1 MALRRPASLAT
12 VGLHF
17 TWLIFGSVSSE
28 ALGAEALTASCIAC
42 SSLEGR
48 ERYSCALLSDA
59 GWQRLRTSV
68 SSRCHAGLTVDIP
81 QPGVPSGVQ
90 SPTGRPP
97 LASPGQPPPPQRSA
111 SERALQPGSATSTPG
126 KAPGPTAG
134 AAGAAVGSKGMPI
147 KGDRGRFKVYEV
159 RSCHQCFLYVD
170 SIPRSIPA

>member
-1 MALRRPASLAT
+1 MALLTPASLAM
-12 VGLHF
+12 VSLHF
-17 TWLIFGSVSSE
+17 SLPVPGS
-28 ALGAEALTASCIAC
+28 AGAEALMALYIAFF
-42 SSLEGR
+42 SQDR
-48 ERYSCALLSDA
+48 ALLSC
-59 GWQRLRTSV
+59 TSV
-68 SSRCHAGLTVDIP
+68 SGRCHAGLTVDIP

-126 KAPGPTAG
+126 KAPGPAAG

-159 RSCHQCFLYVD
+159 CSCK
-170 SIPRSIPA
+170 